1 MHAFIAGASGLVGR
15 ECLKLL
21 LDRYSSVT
29 ALVRRP
35 LNITHA
41 RLTERRMEFNKL
53 ASIELPAQAHVFCAL
68 GTTIKKAGSKEAFLK
83 VDFEY
88 PFALARRAAAAG
100 DARYILVSSVDADPK
115 SRNFYLKTKGE
126 LEEAIRGLS
135 LQLHVMRPSFLMGD
149 RAESRPGERL
159 GIVAARTMRFA
170 MLGPLRKYRPISA
183 ITVARAMVAAAM
195 SPGAGDHFYH
205 YDKICALSD
214 SLT

>member
-1 MHAFIAGASGLVGR
+1 
-15 ECLKLL
+15 
-21 LDRYSSVT
+21 
-29 ALVRRP
+29 
-35 LNITHA
+35 
-41 RLTERRMEFNKL
+41 
-53 ASIELPAQAHVFCAL
+53 
-68 GTTIKKAGSKEAFLK
+68 
-83 VDFEY
+83 
-88 PFALARRAAAAG
+88 
-100 DARYILVSSVDADPK
+100 
-115 SRNFYLKTKGE
+115 
-126 LEEAIRGLS
+126 
-135 LQLHVMRPSFLMGD
+135 MGD

>member
-1 MHAFIAGASGLVGR
+1 MHAFIAGASGLIGS

-21 LDRYSSVT
+21 LERYNSVT

-41 RLTERRMEFNKL
+41 RLTERRMDFDKF
-53 ASIELPAQAHVFCAL
+53 AAIELPAQSHVFCAL
-68 GTTIKKAGSKEAFLK
+68 GTTIKKAGSKKAFMK

-100 DARYILVSSVDADPK
+100 DARYILVSSVDADAK
-115 SRNFYLKTKGE
+115 ARNFYLQTKGE
-126 LEEAIRGLS
+126 LEEAIRALS

-149 RAESRPGERL
+149 RTESRPGEKL
-159 GIVAARTMRFA
+159 GIATARAFRFA
-170 MLGPLRKYRPISA
+170 LMGPLRKYRPIQA
-183 ITVARAMVAAAM
+183 VTVARAMVAAAM